1 MKIAVFDAKNYDKR
15 TFRHFNKNHIIDF
28 FKIELKPH
36 TAIRA
41 KNYDAICAFVN
52 SDGSK
57 ETLEKLKKVGVK
69 YWFQRS
75 AGYDNINLKAA
86 KKLGIRVFRVP
97 KYSPEA
103 VAEHA
108 MTLLMALNR
117 NIHLASNRTKIG
129 NFSLN
134 GLQGETIFNSTIGV
148 MGVGKIGQ
156 CFIKIC
162 KGFGAKIIV
171 YDDYVKKNSPE
182 IAEKFGFKF
191 VDKEALFKNSDYIS
205 LHMPLLPSTKYII
218 NKEAI
223 KDMKQ
228 NVLIINTSRGALINT
243 EDLIWGLNNG
253 YIRGAGID
261 VYENEAGWFFID
273 HQDDVIKDRTLS
285 NLMIHRNVILTSH
298 QAFFTNIALNEI
310 ANSIIDTATLL
321 EQGKTKFKTEL
332 LIQDDET
339 VING

>member
-1 MKIAVFDAKNYDKR
+1 MKIAVFDTKNYDKK

-41 KNYDAICAFVN
+41 KDYDAICAFVN
-52 SDGSK
+52 SNGSK
-57 ETLEKLKKVGVK
+57 ETLSELKKAGVK

-75 AGYDNINLKAA
+75 AGYDNVDLKSA

-97 KYSPEA
+97 AYSPEG

-129 NFSLN
+129 NFSLS
-134 GLQGETIFNSTIGV
+134 GLQGETLINSTIGV
-148 MGVGKIGQ
+148 MGAGRIGQ

-162 KGFGAKIIV
+162 KGLGSKVIV
-171 YDDYVKKNSPE
+171 YDDYVKNSSPNL
-182 IAEKFGFKF
+182 AKDLGFKF
-191 VDKEALFKNSDYIS
+191 VDKTTLFKNSDYIS
-205 LHMPLLPSTKYII
+205 LHMPLFPSTKYII
-218 NKEAI
+218 NKDAI
-223 KDMKQ
+223 KDMKK

-243 EDLIWGLNNG
+243 EDLIWGLDNG
-253 YIRGAGID
+253 YIRGAGLD
-261 VYENEAGWFFID
+261 VYENETGWFFID
-273 HQDDVIKDRTLS
+273 HQDDIIKDKILS
-285 NLMIHRNVILTSH
+285 RLMMHRNVILTSH
-298 QAFFTNIALNEI
+298 QAFFTNLALNEI
-310 ANSIIDTATLL
+310 SNSVLDTANLL
-321 EQGKTKFKTEL
+321 EQGEKNIKTEL
-332 LIQDDET
+332 LIQDDGI

>member
-1 MKIAVFDAKNYDKR
+1 MKIAIFDAKNYDKK
-15 TFRHFNKNHIIDF
+15 TFRHFNKNHVVDF
-28 FKIELKPH
+28 FKIELKSH
-36 TAIRA
+36 TASRA
-41 KNYDAICAFVN
+41 KGYDAVCAFVN
-52 SDGSK
+52 SEGTK
-57 ETLEKLKKVGVK
+57 ETLQVLKKVGVK

-75 AGYDNINLKAA
+75 AGYDNIDLKVA
-86 KKLGIRVFRVP
+86 KKLGIKVFRVP
-97 KYSPEA
+97 NYSPEV

-134 GLQGETIFNSTIGV
+134 GLQGETIINSTIGV
-148 MGVGKIGQ
+148 MGAGRIGQ

-171 YDDYVKKNSPE
+171 YDDYAKINSPKL
-182 IAEKFGFKF
+182 AKTLNFKF
-191 VDKEALFKNSDYIS
+191 VDKETLFKNSDYIS
-205 LHMPLLPSTKYII
+205 LHMPLLPTTKYII
-218 NKEAI
+218 NKESI

-261 VYENEAGWFFID
+261 VYENETGWFFID
-273 HQDDVIKDRTLS
+273 HQDDIVKDRTLS
-285 NLMIHRNVILTSH
+285 SLMIHRNVILTSH
-298 QAFFTNIALNEI
+298 QAFFTNTALNNI
-310 ANSIIDTATLL
+310 VNSVLETATLL
-321 EQGKTKFKTEL
+321 EQGKTDLKNEL
-332 LIQDDET
+332 LIQSDGI